1 MQEASLRL
9 YGVAEADGRFKA
21 YAQACVEEQTARG
34 RDTKPMQLY
43 IASTQRKALA
53 V

>member
-1 MQEASLRL
+1 L
-9 YGVAEADGRFKA
+9 YGVAEADERFKA
-21 YAQACVEEQTARG
+21 YARGCVEEQAARG
-34 RDTKPMQLY
+34 RDAKPMQLY